1 MNDIAQPA
9 AATPRRSYPT
19 VREATEFETTAYRFD
34 GKGNV
39 EPIDFEHGPVNGP
52 DKGFVLVA
60 GSLSS
65 PHFKHWLQEHLDGA
79 AAEGLTATDQHARC
93 TVIDD
98 RALVVLRVLR
108 SRTDPEE
115 LSKQTMSFWLEKN
128 RVIIASK
135 LALTELINVAQ
146 WQKSKHAPLSPA
158 DLIARMGTRAAD
170 RIEPLVEHLGDMLDT
185 IEDGMMSERDEDD
198 ARDRL
203 TRLRRSLINVRRLLW
218 PQRDVLNTLEIED
231 LWFLTARDRARLKE
245 ASARSARLG
254 DELQVLAERAALI
267 HEQFLDTRAERLNK
281 TILVLTAATV
291 VAMPMTVVSGLLGM
305 NVAGIPFSQNPEAF
319 WFVVVGLALLGTA
332 IVWFMRSRKWL

>member
-1 MNDIAQPA
+1 MDGIAQPA
-9 AATPRRSYPT
+9 DGKPRKSYPT
-19 VREATEFETTAYRFD
+19 VREATEFPATAYRFD

-39 EPIDFEHGPVNGP
+39 EEIGFADGPLDGP
-52 DKGFVLVA
+52 DKGFVLIA

-65 PHFKHWLQEHLDGA
+65 PEFKRWLAEHLEGA

-93 TVIDD
+93 TVVDD
-98 RALVVLRVLR
+98 RALVVLRILR
-108 SRTDPEE
+108 SRTDPDD
-115 LSKQTMSFWLEKN
+115 LSRQTMSIWLERN

-135 LALTELINVAQ
+135 LALGELINLPQ
-146 WQKSKHAPLSPA
+146 WQKSRHAPVSPA

-170 RIEPLVEHLGDMLDT
+170 RIEPLVEHLGDVLDS
-185 IEDGMMSERDEDD
+185 IEDDMMSERDEQS
-198 ARDRL
+198 RQRL
-203 TRLRRSLINVRRLLW
+203 TRLRRSLINLRRLLW

-231 LWFLTARDRARLKE
+231 LSFLTARDRARLRE

-267 HEQFLDTRAERLNK
+267 HEQVLDTRAEQMNK

-305 NVAGIPFSQNPEAF
+305 NVAGIPFAENPEAF
-319 WFVVVGLALLGTA
+319 WFVVVGLAALGA
-332 IVWFMRSRKWL
+332 GIVWFMRARKWL

>member
-1 MNDIAQPA
+1 MDEIVP
-9 AATPRRSYPT
+9 AATPKRSYPT
-19 VREATEFETTAYRFD
+19 VREATEFATAAYLFD

-39 EPIDFEHGPVNGP
+39 QETDFEHGPLNSP
-52 DKGFVLVA
+52 DKGFILVA

-65 PHFKHWLQEHLDGA
+65 PQFKHWLQAHLDAA
-79 AAEGLTATDQHARC
+79 AAEGLTAADQHARC
-93 TVIDD
+93 TVVDD
-98 RALVVLRVLR
+98 KALVVLRILR
-108 SRTDPEE
+108 SRSDPEE
-115 LSKQTMSFWLEKN
+115 LSKQTMSIWLEKN

-135 LALTELINVAQ
+135 LALTELINIAQ

-170 RIEPLVEHLGDMLDT
+170 RIEPLVEHLGDMLNS
-185 IEDGMMSERDEDD
+185 IEDEMMSNRDEHS
-198 ARDRL
+198 RDKL
-203 TRLRRSLINVRRLLW
+203 TRLRRSVINVRRLLW

-231 LWFLTARDRARLKE
+231 LSFLTARDRAHLKE

-267 HEQFLDTRAERLNK
+267 HEQVLDTRAERLNK

-319 WFVVVGLALLGTA
+319 WFVVVGLAVLGTG
-332 IVWFMRSRKWL
+332 IVWFMRSRRWL

>member
-1 MNDIAQPA
+1 MDDTAQTPA
-9 AATPRRSYPT
+9 AAPRRSYPT
-19 VREATEFETTAYRFD
+19 VREATEFATTAYKFD

-39 EPIDFEHGPVNGP
+39 EEIDFEHGPVCGP
-52 DKGFVLVA
+52 DWGFLLIA
-60 GSLSS
+60 ASLSS
-65 PHFKHWLQEHLDGA
+65 PQFYHWLQEHLDGP
-79 AAEGLTATDQHARC
+79 AAEGLTATDQHTRC

-108 SRTDPEE
+108 TRTDPEE

-135 LALTELINVAQ
+135 LALTELISIAQ
-146 WQKSKHAPLSPA
+146 WQKPNHAPLSPA

-170 RIEPLVEHLGDMLDT
+170 RIEPLVEHLGDALDT
-185 IEDGMMSERDEDD
+185 IEDEMMSTRDEQS
-198 ARDRL
+198 RDKL

-231 LWFLTARDRARLKE
+231 LSFLTPRDRARLKE

-254 DELQVLAERAALI
+254 DELQVLAECAALI
-267 HEQFLDTRAERLNK
+267 HEQVLDTRAERLSK
-281 TILVLTAATV
+281 TLLVLTAATV

-305 NVAGIPFSQNPEAF
+305 NITGIPFSQNPEAF
-319 WFVVVGLALLGTA
+319 WFVVIGLAVLGTG

>member
-1 MNDIAQPA
+1 MDEIAQSETPA
-9 AATPRRSYPT
+9 RRTYPT
-19 VREATEFETTAYRFD
+19 VREATEFATAAYRFD
-34 GKGNV
+34 GKGGV
-39 EPIDFEHGPVNGP
+39 TEVDFAHEGPVSGP

-65 PHFKHWLQEHLDGA
+65 PEFRRWLIDHLEGA
-79 AAEGLTATDQHARC
+79 ASEGLTATDQHTRC

-98 RALVVLRVLR
+98 RALIVLRIV
-108 SRTDPEE
+108 RTKADPDQ
-115 LSKQTMSFWLEKN
+115 LSKQTMSIWIEKN

-135 LALTELINVAQ
+135 LAITELVNIAT
-146 WQKSKHAPLSPA
+146 WQKSHHAPVSPA

-185 IEDGMMSERDEDD
+185 IEDEMMSERDEQH
-198 ARDRL
+198 RQQL
-203 TRLRRSLINVRRLLW
+203 TRLRRSLINLRRVLW

-231 LWFLTARDRARLKE
+231 LSFLTTRDRARLKE

-267 HEQFLDTRAERLNK
+267 HEQVLDTRAEQMNR
-281 TILVLTAATV
+281 TMLVLTAVTV
-291 VAMPMTVVSGLLGM
+291 IAMPMTVVSGILGM

-319 WFVVVGLALLGTA
+319 WFVVVALAAVGFGL
-332 IVWFMRSRKWL
+332 VWFMRKRKLF

>member
-1 MNDIAQPA
+1 MDDVAQPA
-9 AATPRRSYPT
+9 NATPRRSYPT
-19 VREATEFETTAYRFD
+19 VREATEFATTAYLFD
-34 GKGNV
+34 GKGDV
-39 EPIDFEHGPVNGP
+39 REIDFEHGPVNGP
-52 DKGFVLVA
+52 AKGFVLVA

-65 PHFKHWLQEHLDGA
+65 PQFKHWLQEHLDGA

-98 RALVVLRVLR
+98 RALVVLRILR
-108 SRTDPEE
+108 TRADPEE
-115 LSKQTMSFWLEKN
+115 LSKQTMGIWLEKN

-135 LALTELINVAQ
+135 LALTELINIPQ
-146 WQKSKHAPLSPA
+146 WQKSNHAPLSPA

-170 RIEPLVEHLGDMLDT
+170 RIEPLVEHLGDALDT
-185 IEDGMMSERDEDD
+185 IEDEMMANRDEQS
-198 ARDRL
+198 RDKL

-231 LWFLTARDRARLKE
+231 LSFLTARDRARLKA

-267 HEQFLDTRAERLNK
+267 HEQVLDTRAERLNK

-319 WFVVVGLALLGTA
+319 WFVVLGLAVIGTG
-332 IVWFMRSRKWL
+332 IVWFMRTRKWL

>member
-1 MNDIAQPA
+1 MDDTAQTPA
-9 AATPRRSYPT
+9 AAPRRSYPT
-19 VREATEFETTAYRFD
+19 VREATEFATTAYKFD

-39 EPIDFEHGPVNGP
+39 EEIDFEHGPVGGP

-65 PHFKHWLQEHLDGA
+65 PQFKHWLQEHLDGP
-79 AAEGLTATDQHARC
+79 AAEGLTATDQHTRC

-108 SRTDPEE
+108 TRTDPEE

-135 LALTELINVAQ
+135 LALTELISIAQ
-146 WQKSKHAPLSPA
+146 WQKSKHAPLTPA

-170 RIEPLVEHLGDMLDT
+170 RIEHLGDMLDT
-185 IEDGMMSERDEDD
+185 IEDGMMAERDEDD
-198 ARDRL
+198 ARDKL

-231 LWFLTARDRARLKE
+231 LSFLTARDRARLKE

-319 WFVVVGLALLGTA
+319 WFVVIGLAVLGTG

>member
-1 MNDIAQPA
+1 VAEGDQTDQAPV
-9 AATPRRSYPT
+9 PRRTRPT
-19 VREATEFETTAYRFD
+19 VREATEFDASAFAFD
-34 GKGNV
+34 GKGGV
-39 EPIDFEHGPVNGP
+39 TAVDFAHGPAEP
-52 DKGFVLVA
+52 PPKGFLLVA

-65 PHFKHWLQEHLDGA
+65 PEFKAWLHEHLDPP

-98 RALVVLRVLR
+98 RALVVLRIIR
-108 SRTDPEE
+108 TRTDPDE
-115 LSKQTMSFWLEKN
+115 LSKQTMSIWIEKN

-135 LALTELINVAQ
+135 LALTELINIPQ

-185 IEDGMMSERDEDD
+185 IEDEMMSERTDQSREQ
-198 ARDRL
+198 L
-203 TRLRRSLINVRRLLW
+203 TRLRRSLINLRRLLW

-231 LWFLTARDRARLKE
+231 LSFLTARDRARLKE

-267 HEQFLDTRAERLNK
+267 HEQVLDTRSERLNK
-281 TILVLTAATV
+281 TILLLTAATV

-319 WFVVVGLALLGTA
+319 WFVVVGLATLGVGL
-332 IVWFMRSRKWL
+332 VWFMRSRKWL

>member
-1 MNDIAQPA
+1 MNDVAQPA
-9 AATPRRSYPT
+9 AATPRRNYPT
-19 VREATEFETTAYRFD
+19 VREATEFETTAYKFD

-39 EPIDFEHGPVNGP
+39 EPIDFGHGPVSGP

-60 GSLSS
+60 GSLGS
-65 PHFKHWLQEHLDGA
+65 PQFNHWLQEHLEGA

-231 LWFLTARDRARLKE
+231 LSFLTARDRARLKE

-319 WFVVVGLALLGTA
+319 WFVVVGLAVLGTA

>member
-1 MNDIAQPA
+1 
-9 AATPRRSYPT
+9 
-19 VREATEFETTAYRFD
+19 
-34 GKGNV
+34 
-39 EPIDFEHGPVNGP
+39 
-52 DKGFVLVA
+52 
-60 GSLSS
+60 
-65 PHFKHWLQEHLDGA
+65 
-79 AAEGLTATDQHARC
+79 
-93 TVIDD
+93 
-98 RALVVLRVLR
+98 
-108 SRTDPEE
+108 
-115 LSKQTMSFWLEKN
+115 
-128 RVIIASK
+128 VIIASK

-231 LWFLTARDRARLKE
+231 LSFLTARDRARLKE

-319 WFVVVGLALLGTA
+319 WFVVVGLAVLGTA

>member
-1 MNDIAQPA
+1 M
-9 AATPRRSYPT
+9 
-19 VREATEFETTAYRFD
+19 VREATEFATAVYKFD

-39 EPIDFEHGPVNGP
+39 EEIPWEGGHIEPP
-52 DKGFVLVA
+52 ARGFQLIA

-65 PHFKHWLQEHLDGA
+65 PEFKAWLQEHLDPH
-79 AAEGLTATDQHARC
+79 AAEGLTATDQHTRC

-98 RALVVLRVLR
+98 RALLVLRIVR
-108 SRTDPEE
+108 SKADPDQ
-115 LSKQTMSFWLEKN
+115 LSRQTMAIWIEKN
-128 RVIIASK
+128 RVVIASR
-135 LALTELINVAQ
+135 LAITELVNVVQ

-170 RIEPLVEHLGDMLDT
+170 RIEPLVEHLGDTLDG
-185 IEDGMMSERDEDD
+185 IEEEMMSEKSDES
-198 ARDRL
+198 RQKL
-203 TRLRRSLINVRRLLW
+203 TRLRRSLINLRRVLW

-231 LWFLTARDRARLKE
+231 LSFLTPRDRARLKE

-267 HEQFLDTRAERLNK
+267 HEQVLDTRAEQMNK

-319 WFVVVGLALLGTA
+319 WFVVIGLAVVGTG

>member
-1 MNDIAQPA
+1 MDDIAESAP
-9 AATPRRSYPT
+9 PRRSYPT
-19 VREATEFETTAYRFD
+19 VREATEFATTAYRFD
-34 GKGNV
+34 GKGAV
-39 EPIDFEHGPVNGP
+39 EPVDFEHGPVDGP

-65 PHFKHWLQEHLDGA
+65 PEFRHWLQEHLDGM

-98 RALVVLRVLR
+98 KALVVFRIVR

-115 LSKQTMSFWLEKN
+115 LSKQTMSIWIEKN

-135 LALTELINVAQ
+135 LALSELISIAA
-146 WQKSKHAPLSPA
+146 WQKSHHAPLSPA

-185 IEDGMMSERDEDD
+185 IEDEMMSEHDEEEGADK
-198 ARDRL
+198 L
-203 TRLRRSLINVRRLLW
+203 TRLRRSLINLRRLLW

-231 LWFLTARDRARLKE
+231 LSFLTTRDRARLKE

-267 HEQFLDTRAERLNK
+267 HEQILDTRAERLNK
-281 TILVLTAATV
+281 TILLLTAATV
-291 VAMPMTVVSGLLGM
+291 IAMPMTVVSGLLGM

-319 WFVVVGLALLGTA
+319 WFVVVGLAALGTGL
-332 IVWFMRSRKWL
+332 VWFMRSRKWL